1 MITADKFLIPA
12 RELGFNFFTGT
23 PCSYLKPFINY
34 VIDADG
40 FDFIEE
46 KCSHNDLMA
55 VRYELIQVAAVTKAF
70 IECIDRNKDKFTNKP
85 AVEE

>member
-12 RELGFNFFTGT
+12 RELGFNFYTGT

-40 FDFIEE
+40 FDFFDSVNE
-46 KCSHNDLMA
+46 
-55 VRYELIQVAAVTKAF
+55 
-70 IECIDRNKDKFTNKP
+70 
-85 AVEE
+85 